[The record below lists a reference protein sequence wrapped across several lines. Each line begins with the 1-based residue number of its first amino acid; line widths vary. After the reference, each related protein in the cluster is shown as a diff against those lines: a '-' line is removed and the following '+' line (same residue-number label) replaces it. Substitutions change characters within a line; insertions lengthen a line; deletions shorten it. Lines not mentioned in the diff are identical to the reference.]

1 VRARV
6 ALLIAAGLVASVGAA
21 LATAEP
27 RTPPDGSVIDSS
39 RPTFAWA
46 LGPGDE
52 SRTISV
58 ATPAEFTSTGSFIR
72 ENTVLFAELDP
83 DDTTWQSEESLPAGR
98 YFWHVETRNATAPGS
113 PFSETTRFTIR
124 PFVQIVGVTSRRV
137 AASDDLR
144 IAIRWRSNA
153 RRVTVTATLDRAG
166 TTVWKAREISGIH
179 PIARETLSAFDWI
192 PNARI
197 PEGTRLRLEVTV
209 AGAGKTT
216 AAVRTVLAP

>member
-1 VRARV
+1 VW
-6 ALLIAAGLVASVGAA
+6 VGAA

-27 RTPPDGSVIDSS
+27 TTPPDGSVIDTS

-46 LGPGDE
+46 LAPGDE

-58 ATPAEFTSTGSFIR
+58 ATLPEINPTGSFIR

-83 DDTTWQSEESLPAGR
+83 EETTWQPEESLPAGR
-98 YFWHVETRNATAPGS
+98 YFWHVETRNATSPGS
-113 PFSETTRFTIR
+113 PFSEITRFTIR
-124 PFVQIVGVTSRRV
+124 PFVQLVGVTSRREP
-137 AASDDLR
+137 ASDDLR

-166 TTVWKAREISGIH
+166 TTVWRAREISGIH
-179 PIARETLSAFDWI
+179 PIARDALSTFAWV
-192 PNARI
+192 PNARV

-209 AGAGKTT
+209 KGAGKTT
-216 AAVRTVLAP
+216 ATVRTVLAP